1 MRWLLISIILL
12 GCTPD
17 LSDDAIPFLAFPD
30 IVINLT
36 LPSYNALTVNG
47 GHKNISGGVRGIII
61 YRAGSGTFYAFE
73 QNCSY
78 HPNDACATVE
88 VHSSGLY
95 MNDTC
100 CGSTFDFNGNPMG
113 GAAWRPLRQ
122 YETSLDGSTLT
133 ITDSVVN

>member
-1 MRWLLISIILL
+1 MLNTTFMRWLLISIMLC

-17 LSDDAIPFLAFPD
+17 LSDDSIPFQAFPD
-30 IVINLT
+30 ITINLT

-47 GHKNISGGVRGIII
+47 GYKSISGGVRGIIV
-61 YRAGSGTFYAFE
+61 YRAGSMFYAFE

-95 MNDTC
+95 MTDTC
-100 CGSTFDFNGNPMG
+100 CGSVF
-113 GAAWRPLRQ
+113 
-122 YETSLDGSTLT
+122 
-133 ITDSVVN
+133 